1 MELCVS
7 LERETSTKSVC
18 VAVFIQRK
26 NFLINLLHI
35 NVYVNLFSL
44 FRKKKDLE
52 KFKLTLFCP
61 KSDKYLISPSSIT
74 HESNIKIE
82 RLKEMTANCT

>member
-52 KFKLTLFCP
+52 KFKLTLFYP

>member
-1 MELCVS
+1 MCMW
-7 LERETSTKSVC
+7 
-18 VAVFIQRK
+18 I
-26 NFLINLLHI
+26 NFLYLE
-35 NVYVNLFSL
+35 
-44 FRKKKDLE
+44 KKKDLE

-82 RLKEMTANCT
+82 RLKEMTANYPWLLIIIQILFVTTIGNV

>member
-7 LERETSTKSVC
+7 LKDKLPLSSFYLKKKLSYQPTSHKMC
-18 VAVFIQRK
+18 MWI
-26 NFLINLLHI
+26 NFLYLE
-35 NVYVNLFSL
+35 
-44 FRKKKDLE
+44 KKKDLE